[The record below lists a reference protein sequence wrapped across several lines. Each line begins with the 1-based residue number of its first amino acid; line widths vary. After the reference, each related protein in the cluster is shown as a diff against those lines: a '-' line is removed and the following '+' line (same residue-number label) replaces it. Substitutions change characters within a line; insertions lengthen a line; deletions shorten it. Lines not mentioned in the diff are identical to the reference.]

1 MANRKHEIEEM
12 DLPKEQKLELISQ
25 IKSSVSSLIN
35 LLFRKTQ
42 ELKTTILASMTRW
55 MTQLN

>member
-1 MANRKHEIEEM
+1 MANRKHEIDEM
-12 DLPKEQKLELISQ
+12 DLPKEQKLELVSQ

-42 ELKTTILASMTRW
+42 ELKTTI
-55 MTQLN
+55 